1 MKRLCILFIAVCI
14 LFTNNTTVY
23 AVENEVVEET
33 INPEA
38 INFTKDQIDLTNM
51 VNEIRVSNGLNQ
63 LKLNKELCDLAEI
76 RVKESTVKWSHTR
89 PDGTPYYTVND
100 ELVYGENLSRQ
111 KDRKNYV
118 SKTMTG
124 WVNSPSHYEIINWTE
139 AYETSIGFAIYE
151 TDTYV
156 YVCMLID

>member
-76 RVKESTVKWSHTR
+76 RVKEATVKWSHTR

-100 ELVYGENLSRQ
+100 KLVYGENLSSDSLHLHGAHR
-111 KDRKNYV
+111 
-118 SKTMTG
+118 
-124 WVNSPSHYEIINWTE
+124 W
-139 AYETSIGFAIYE
+139 
-151 TDTYV
+151 
-156 YVCMLID
+156 